1 MKLIK
6 GLKFIQD
13 NLLHCEVLELYSENK
28 KTTKRILKFEMV
40 RIKKNDKIFNYHLE
54 AFQKSFTKGLVF
66 GSFKL
71 KE

>member
-1 MKLIK
+1 MELIK

-13 NLLHCEVLELYSENK
+13 NSLHCEVLELYSASK

-40 RIKKNDKIFNYHLE
+40 RIKKNDNIFNYDLE
-54 AFQKSFTKGLVF
+54 SFQKSFTKGLIF

-71 KE
+71 K